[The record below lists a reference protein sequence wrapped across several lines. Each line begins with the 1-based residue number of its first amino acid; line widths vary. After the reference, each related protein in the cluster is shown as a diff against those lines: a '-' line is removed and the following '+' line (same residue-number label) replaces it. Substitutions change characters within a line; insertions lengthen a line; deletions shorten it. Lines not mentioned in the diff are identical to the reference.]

1 MQTKEF
7 ITDTISTLLRLTG
20 VVVNSITPELDEKTG
35 STRFAIST
43 PEAQLLIGEEGAR
56 LMALNLIMKRI
67 VEKKFG
73 ESAPTFMVDIN
84 DFQKKHV
91 DEIRAKAHMLAER
104 ARYFKSTVEMDP
116 MSSYER
122 MIVHSEFSDAK
133 DILTES
139 MGMGRE
145 RRIVLKYKEPEAVL

>member
-1 MQTKEF
+1 MSGIEA
-7 ITDTISTLLRLTG
+7 
-20 VVVNSITPELDEKTG
+20 VVVEKTG

-43 PEAQLLIGEEGAR
+43 TEAQLLIGEGGTR
-56 LMALNLIMKRI
+56 LMALNLLMKRI

-73 ESAPTFMVDIN
+73 ESAPIFMLDIN
-84 DFQKKHV
+84 DFQKKHI
-91 DEIRAKAHMLAER
+91 DEVRAKAHMLAER

-122 MIVHSEFSDAK
+122 MIIHSEFADAV
-133 DILTES
+133 DIMTES

-145 RRIVLKYKEPEAVL
+145 RRIVLKYKEPEVVV